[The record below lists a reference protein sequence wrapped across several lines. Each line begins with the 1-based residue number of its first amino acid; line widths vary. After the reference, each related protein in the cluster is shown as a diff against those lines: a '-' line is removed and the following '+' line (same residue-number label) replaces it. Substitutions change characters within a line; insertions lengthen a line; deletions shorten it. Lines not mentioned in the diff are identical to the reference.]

1 MEKNPWITLD
11 SEMVYESQWIK
22 VTKSN
27 VINPAGNPAIYS
39 WVHFKNLAIGIV
51 PMDTEKNI
59 WLVGQFR
66 YPINEYSWEIP
77 EGGGLLDINPVNSAE
92 RELLEETGIKAKCF
106 NEFLR
111 MRLSNSATDE
121 LSITYLATDLQFQE
135 ASPEESEVL
144 QIKKINLD
152 AAYLMMNE
160 GKITD
165 SITVA
170 SILKL
175 KLLDISGELNKMLGI

>member
-1 MEKNPWITLD
+1 
-11 SEMVYESQWIK
+11 
-22 VTKSN
+22 
-27 VINPAGNPAIYS
+27 
-39 WVHFKNLAIGIV
+39 
-51 PMDTEKNI
+51 
-59 WLVGQFR
+59 
-66 YPINEYSWEIP
+66 
-77 EGGGLLDINPVNSAE
+77 
-92 RELLEETGIKAKCF
+92 
-106 NEFLR
+106 
-111 MRLSNSATDE
+111 LSNSATDE
-121 LSITYLATDLQFQE
+121 KSITYLATDLQFHE